1 MSLNIMWWDG
11 IRFLLLLLMEA
22 RALGNLQPS
31 IKLCGGNS
39 IGVLW
44 QRIHA
49 YGGM

>member
-11 IRFLLLLLMEA
+11 IRFLLLLLMQA
-22 RALGNLQPS
+22 RALGSLKPS
-31 IKLCGGNS
+31 IKLCWGNS

-44 QRIHA
+44 QRIQA